1 MWWLQHYKC
10 MWETMSEKAS
20 VKAKHEILWKDK
32 SESEWNMKSCNN
44 ITTKSVNSVHLKGVD
59 DLNSKGSIDPTTMVP
74 LHRKDLT
81 I

>member
-1 MWWLQHYKC
+1 
-10 MWETMSEKAS
+10 
-20 VKAKHEILWKDK
+20 
-32 SESEWNMKSCNN
+32 MKSCNN